1 MPWELEIK
9 KEDDTVDTL
18 KLGNGVFSVGRE
30 EADIRIEDNKAS
42 KQHCNFY
49 VQGDEIAVIDA
60 GSTNGTFVNGIR
72 VEKKDLKHNDV
83 VIVGTT
89 RIRVIKC

>member
-9 KEDDTVDTL
+9 KDDDTTDMFPL
-18 KLGNGVFSVGRE
+18 ANGVFSLGRDE
-30 EADIRIEDNKAS
+30 GDIRINDNKAS